1 VAVKQPTESLA
12 VQRAE
17 APANTPYV
25 LADDDF
31 YPTNIKPYSLTSFA
45 GRLFFLANNDPNNQS
60 SLILYSV
67 AEDGSDVRRELGED
81 VTFVQNLTVVG
92 DTLYFYA
99 DRSINAANFT
109 RHVYAYDGTTL
120 QESGDFPEGLFAS
133 RFYATSLGLFVVTT
147 NNVYRTAFED
157 GEFTFASMHPGD
169 TMTTYTGV
177 KSRTQFGELFTE
189 VEGTIYFVADTVIDG
204 TAVGEELWKTDGSAE
219 GTSLALETNDLT
231 TGDNLSSAPRPL
243 LARYA
248 NAPLVSGEVAGKLLF
263 SAYDNSPTPKL
274 HAYISD
280 GTAEGT
286 VKLLELP
293 NQSRRGL

>member
-1 VAVKQPTESLA
+1 
-12 VQRAE
+12 
-17 APANTPYV
+17 
-25 LADDDF
+25 
-31 YPTNIKPYSLTSFA
+31 
-45 GRLFFLANNDPNNQS
+45 LFFYA
-60 SLILYSV
+60 
-67 AEDGSDVRRELGED
+67 ARR
-81 VTFVQNLTVVG
+81 
-92 DTLYFYA
+92 
-99 DRSINAANFT
+99 INAAT
-109 RHVYAYDGTTL
+109 SPRHVYAYDGTTL

-219 GTSLALETNDLT
+219 GTSLVLETNDLT

-248 NAPLVSGEVAGKLLF
+248 NAPLVSGEVAGKLFF
-263 SAYDNSPTPKL
+263 SAYDDSETPTL
-274 HAYISD
+274 HAYMTD

-286 VKLLELP
+286 VELMELP
-293 NQSRRGL
+293 NQVYRSP